1 MWSCYNIL
9 HFDVKKKNSHA
20 LHGNLRYFTVKITFL
35 LSELDQLQEKYTNLE
50 KELQKS
56 TKVWLKKSR
65 KLSRKVG
72 YL

>member
-1 MWSCYNIL
+1 M
-9 HFDVKKKNSHA
+9 
-20 LHGNLRYFTVKITFL
+20 HGKYFTFKITFL

-65 KLSRKVG
+65 KLFWKAG

>member
-1 MWSCYNIL
+1 ML
-9 HFDVKKKNSHA
+9 KKKNSHA